1 MTDPKDLPLP
11 DLPPS
16 RYPHY
21 RFAPDD
27 MRAFAKAA
35 QAIAL
40 ERAAKVCENYEHM
53 SELDNPGI
61 WCAAAIRAL
70 ISEVRK

>member
-40 ERAAKVCENYEHM
+40 ERAAKECENATG
-53 SELDNPGI
+53 NWFGCGRA
-61 WCAAAIRAL
+61 CAAAIRAL
-70 ISEVRK
+70 IPAKG

>member
-11 DLPPS
+11 DFPPS

-40 ERAAKVCENYEHM
+40 ERAAKIVEAEAFP
-53 SELDNPGI
+53 SERARFSV
-61 WCAAAIRAL
+61 AADSIRAL
-70 ISEVRK
+70 IAGVRK

>member
-40 ERAAKVCENYEHM
+40 ERAAKLFPND
-53 SELDNPGI
+53 SEYYKNVAP
-61 WCAAAIRAL
+61 AIYSL
-70 ISEVRK
+70 IPEKK